1 MTRTPGSSVWSCGGV
16 PKLPDAVNRARAA
29 AGAVLDAD
37 HLTLVACSGG
47 ADSLALAA
55 AAAHH
60 VRRGEARVGAV
71 VVDHQLHPDSA
82 RVTATAAG
90 QLCGLGLDP
99 VLTLTADVDP
109 AGPEG
114 PEAAARSARYQA
126 FQQAL
131 AEAGASQIL
140 LAHTKDDQAEQVL
153 LGLARGSGTRSL
165 AGIPA
170 RRGPF
175 LRPLLEL
182 TRAETEAVCAHE
194 GLSWWE
200 DPANQEPR
208 YLRSRI
214 RTEILPYL
222 EERLS
227 GSVRES
233 LARTAQIAA
242 EDAAYLEEQAKE
254 VFARLLEDPGADGSI
269 RFDLGR
275 LSAVPPAI
283 RRRVIALA
291 VVAVG
296 GSTPSSERIA
306 AVEGLLGKQGSAGP
320 VQLEGHVQARRGTRD
335 QPDYGKLVFV
345 PRG

>member
-1 MTRTPGSSVWSCGGV
+1 M

-29 AGAVLDAD
+29 VGAVLDAD
-37 HLTLVACSGG
+37 HLSLVACSGG

-60 VRRGEARVGAV
+60 VRRGETGVGAV

-82 RVTATAAG
+82 QVSATAAE
-90 QLCGLGLDP
+90 QLRGLGLDP
-99 VLTLTADVDP
+99 VLVLSADVDP
-109 AGPEG
+109 GSPDG
-114 PEAAARSARYQA
+114 PEAAARTARYRA
-126 FQQAL
+126 FREAL
-131 AEAGASQIL
+131 AETGAARVL

-170 RRGPF
+170 GRGPF
-175 LRPLLEL
+175 LRPFLGL
-182 TRAETEAVCAHE
+182 TRAETETVCAHE
-194 GLSWWE
+194 GMEWWE
-200 DPANQEPR
+200 DPANEDPR

-222 EERLS
+222 EEHLS
-227 GSVRES
+227 GSIRDS

-242 EDAAYLEEQAKE
+242 EDAAYLEAQAKE

-275 LSAVPPAI
+275 LSEEPPAV

-291 VVAVG
+291 AVAVG
-296 GSTPSSERIA
+296 GARPSSERIA

-320 VQLEGHVQARRGTRD
+320 VQLEGHVEARRGTRD